1 LGAGHLKSGLLV
13 FCQWSVV
20 SIQWSVVDFI
30 AANMKTRG
38 YYFTM
43 PGYSDDTQLQQ
54 LTTDNGQLTT
64 DQ

>member
-1 LGAGHLKSGLLV
+1 MFGSRSPKKWPARFL
-13 FCQWSVV
+13 SVV
-20 SIQWSVVDFI
+20 SIQWSVVDFM

-43 PGYSDDTQLQQ
+43 PGYSDDAQLQQ
-54 LTTDNGQLTT
+54 LTTDNGQLTA

>member
-1 LGAGHLKSGLLV
+1 MACSFFVSG
-13 FCQWSVV
+13 QWSVV
-20 SIQWSVVDFI
+20 SIRWSVVDFI
-30 AANMKTRG
+30 LANMKTRG

-54 LTTDNGQLTT
+54 LTTDNRTT